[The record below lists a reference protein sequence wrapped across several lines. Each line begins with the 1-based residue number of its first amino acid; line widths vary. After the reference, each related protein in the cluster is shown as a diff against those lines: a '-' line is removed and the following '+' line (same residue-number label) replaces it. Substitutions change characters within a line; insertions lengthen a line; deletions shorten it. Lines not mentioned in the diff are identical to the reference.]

1 MIAKGDSARD
11 EGSRWD
17 ACCVSIGKPN
27 TVFAHLQDLV
37 ASWDGRRLVPK
48 LRHGITRAHRRRE
61 VGNMRGRS
69 SLLDEVALYS
79 ALTLRLISQGP
90 PEPRHGLAGA
100 PGSRTVSDRAES
112 HAIDKDGTVYIT
124 PRFCSALP
132 VSPVRF
138 NLRQQITG
146 SRLRQLPRRL
156 FRQLAR
162 PFGGRIRVF
171 RIPGAPK
178 VHAVRTRCS
187 AEPLSFARTPFGKFR

>member
-1 MIAKGDSARD
+1 
-11 EGSRWD
+11 
-17 ACCVSIGKPN
+17 
-27 TVFAHLQDLV
+27 
-37 ASWDGRRLVPK
+37 
-48 LRHGITRAHRRRE
+48 
-61 VGNMRGRS
+61 MRGRS

-112 HAIDKDGTVYIT
+112 HAIDKDGTVYLT

-171 RIPGAPK
+171 RIPGAPN

-187 AEPLSFARTPFGKFR
+187 AEPLSFARTPFGKFRSYTFVIGTVQLRCPFAGIYNLSPSRLAGKQIVGSYR